1 VGVLWDVLDLHARHS
16 AIMAL
21 RAPFRNR
28 TRIPPVSPRPG
39 SCTIRACS
47 RHSCGPLL
55 TDPGKLAAIVAGPFG
70 IVRPP
75 PAARPAH
82 PVVAAEDTPRQA
94 PFARAR
100 LLGASGV
107 AAGAQ
112 ALAEIALGRAALDAS
127 WWGERPTGQTGVAV
141 VNPGGR
147 PGDPVG
153 LAAGAHRRWPQ
164 RCPRPRGRRTHNGGS
179 DFGLPNRGVTIGD
192 QPWPAP
198 SPALSSL
205 TVSVVRGRRAATL
218 SGSGVIRSGVLLDP
232 RVDVGHAKVLHGRA
246 RTSHPR
252 HPGHE
257 LLVHR
262 GREGLRCPPRLF
274 ADIAPVALHER
285 PEDLAP
291 GQLVR
296 RVHQHAVHVEDRT
309 LKSRHRH
316 QSLGRFV
323 YDGNPAKGDAAC
335 WPNETRPDRDS
346 RARPTD

>member
-1 VGVLWDVLDLHARHS
+1 MNCRSSLTQHCVGVLWDVLDLHARHS

-112 ALAEIALGRAALDAS
+112 ALAEIALGRAALAAS
-127 WWGERPTGQTGVAV
+127 GWGERTTR
-141 VNPGGR
+141 R
-147 PGDPVG
+147 PG
-153 LAAGAHRRWPQ
+153 WP
-164 RCPRPRGRRTHNGGS
+164 
-179 DFGLPNRGVTIGD
+179 
-192 QPWPAP
+192 
-198 SPALSSL
+198 
-205 TVSVVRGRRAATL
+205 
-218 SGSGVIRSGVLLDP
+218 GSGC
-232 RVDVGHAKVLHGRA
+232 
-246 RTSHPR
+246 TSTVAAA
-252 HPGHE
+252 
-257 LLVHR
+257 L
-262 GREGLRCPPRLF
+262 PP
-274 ADIAPVALHER
+274 AQG
-285 PEDLAP
+285 PEDLQRRLGLRPAEP
-291 GQLVR
+291 GRHDR
-296 RVHQHAVHVEDRT
+296 R
-309 LKSRHRH
+309 
-316 QSLGRFV
+316 
-323 YDGNPAKGDAAC
+323 PAMACTCLLYTSDAAD
-335 WPNETRPDRDS
+335 E
-346 RARPTD
+346 